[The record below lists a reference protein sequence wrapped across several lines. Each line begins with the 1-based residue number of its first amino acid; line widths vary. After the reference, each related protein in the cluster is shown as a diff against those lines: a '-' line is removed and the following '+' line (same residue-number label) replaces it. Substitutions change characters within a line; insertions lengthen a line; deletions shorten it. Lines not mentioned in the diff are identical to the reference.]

1 MFAGLLQSSDTDV
14 VKGKFM
20 EVDLFQ
26 QGVDLMLFGMGT
38 VFAFLILLVGA
49 ITLMSRVITRFFP
62 EPVHP
67 EVALRMAPVAAVDPR
82 IQAVIQAAID
92 KHRGK

>member
-1 MFAGLLQSSDTDV
+1 
-14 VKGKFM
+14 M

-26 QGVDLMLFGMGT
+26 QGIDLMLFGMGT

-49 ITLMSRVITRFFP
+49 LTLMSWVITRFFP
-62 EPVHP
+62 EPVP
-67 EVALRMAPVAAVDPR
+67 PPVAVQMAPVTAVEPR

>member
-1 MFAGLLQSSDTDV
+1 
-14 VKGKFM
+14 M

-38 VFAFLILLVGA
+38 VFAFLISLVGA
-49 ITLMSRVITRFFP
+49 SYLMSWVITRFFP
-62 EPVHP
+62 EPVQP
-67 EVALRMAPVAAVDPR
+67 EPAVQMSPVSAVEPR

-92 KHRGK
+92 KHRNR

>member
-1 MFAGLLQSSDTDV
+1 
-14 VKGKFM
+14 M

-49 ITLMSRVITRFFP
+49 SYLMSWVITRFFP
-62 EPVHP
+62 EPVQL
-67 EVALRMAPVAAVDPR
+67 EAAVQIAPVAAVEPR

-92 KHRGK
+92 KHRSR

>member
-1 MFAGLLQSSDTDV
+1 
-14 VKGKFM
+14 M

-26 QGVDLMLFGMGT
+26 QGVDLMLYGMGT

-49 ITLMSRVITRFFP
+49 IHLMSLIITRFFP
-62 EPVHP
+62 EPVQP
-67 EVALRMAPVAAVDPR
+67 EAVVRMAPAAAAAVEPR
-82 IQAVIQAAID
+82 LQAVIQAAID

>member
-1 MFAGLLQSSDTDV
+1 
-14 VKGKFM
+14 M

-26 QGVDLMLFGMGT
+26 QGVDLMLYGMGT

-49 ITLMSRVITRFFP
+49 IYLMSTVITRFFP
-62 EPVHP
+62 EPVQP
-67 EVALRMAPVAAVDPR
+67 EVAVRLAPVAVVEPR
-82 IQAVIQAAID
+82 VQAVIQAAID

>member
-1 MFAGLLQSSDTDV
+1 
-14 VKGKFM
+14 M

-49 ITLMSRVITRFFP
+49 SYLMSWVITRFFP
-62 EPVHP
+62 EPVRP
-67 EVALRMAPVAAVDPR
+67 AVAVQMAPVAAVEPR
-82 IQAVIQAAID
+82 IQAAIQAAID
-92 KHRGK
+92 KHRSR

>member
-1 MFAGLLQSSDTDV
+1 
-14 VKGKFM
+14 M

-38 VFAFLILLVGA
+38 VFAFLISLVGA
-49 ITLMSRVITRFFP
+49 SYLMSWVITRFFP
-62 EPVHP
+62 EPVQP
-67 EVALRMAPVAAVDPR
+67 EAVVQMAPVAAVEPR

-92 KHRGK
+92 QHRSR

>member
-1 MFAGLLQSSDTDV
+1 MFVGLLQDSDTEVAKD
-14 VKGKFM
+14 KFM

-38 VFAFLILLVGA
+38 VFTFLILLVGA
-49 ITLMSRVITRFFP
+49 ITLMSWVITRFFP
-62 EPVHP
+62 EPVQP
-67 EVALRMAPVAAVDPR
+67 EVAVRMAPVAAVEPR
-82 IQAVIQAAID
+82 IQAVIQAVID

>member
-1 MFAGLLQSSDTDV
+1 
-14 VKGKFM
+14 M

-26 QGVDLMLFGMGT
+26 QGVDLMLYGMGT

-49 ITLMSRVITRFFP
+49 IYLMSTVITRFFP
-62 EPVHP
+62 EAVQP
-67 EVALRMAPVAAVDPR
+67 EAAVRMAPTAVVEPR
-82 IQAVIQAAID
+82 LQAIIQAAID

>member
-1 MFAGLLQSSDTDV
+1 
-14 VKGKFM
+14 M

-38 VFAFLILLVGA
+38 VFTFLILLVGA
-49 ITLMSRVITRFFP
+49 SYLMSWVITRFFP
-62 EPVHP
+62 EPLQP
-67 EVALRMAPVAAVDPR
+67 EVAVQLAPVTAVEPR

-92 KHRGK
+92 KHRSR

>member
-1 MFAGLLQSSDTDV
+1 
-14 VKGKFM
+14 M

-26 QGVDLMLFGMGT
+26 QGVDLMLYGMGT

-49 ITLMSRVITRFFP
+49 IYLMSTVITRFFP
-62 EPVHP
+62 EPVQP
-67 EVALRMAPVAAVDPR
+67 AAVVRMAPAAVVEPR
-82 IQAVIQAAID
+82 LQSVIQAAID

>member
-1 MFAGLLQSSDTDV
+1 
-14 VKGKFM
+14 M

-26 QGVDLMLFGMGT
+26 QGVDLMLYGMGT

-49 ITLMSRVITRFFP
+49 IYLMSTVITRFFP
-62 EPVHP
+62 EPVQP
-67 EVALRMAPVAAVDPR
+67 EVAVKMAPAVAVEPR
-82 IQAVIQAAID
+82 VQAVIQAAID

>member
-1 MFAGLLQSSDTDV
+1 
-14 VKGKFM
+14 M

-38 VFAFLILLVGA
+38 VFTFLVSLVGA
-49 ITLMSRVITRFFP
+49 LTLMSWVIGRFFP
-62 EPVHP
+62 EP
-67 EVALRMAPVAAVDPR
+67 EQQPVAPLPRPQSVAVEPR

-92 KHRGK
+92 KHRSR

>member
-1 MFAGLLQSSDTDV
+1 
-14 VKGKFM
+14 M

-38 VFAFLILLVGA
+38 VFAFLISLVGA
-49 ITLMSRVITRFFP
+49 CYLMSRVITRFFP
-62 EPVHP
+62 ESVQAEVPVQ
-67 EVALRMAPVAAVDPR
+67 MAPATTVEPH

-92 KHRGK
+92 KHRSR

>member
-1 MFAGLLQSSDTDV
+1 MFASLLQGSDTDV
-14 VKGKFM
+14 AKGKFM

-62 EPVHP
+62 EPVQP
-67 EVALRMAPVAAVDPR
+67 EVALRMAPVAAVEPR
-82 IQAVIQAAID
+82 LQAVIQAAID

>member
-1 MFAGLLQSSDTDV
+1 
-14 VKGKFM
+14 M

-49 ITLMSRVITRFFP
+49 SYLMSWVITRFFP
-62 EPVHP
+62 EPVQP
-67 EVALRMAPVAAVDPR
+67 EAAVQMTPVAAVESR

-92 KHRGK
+92 KHRSR

>member
-1 MFAGLLQSSDTDV
+1 
-14 VKGKFM
+14 M

-38 VFAFLILLVGA
+38 VFTFLISLVGA
-49 ITLMSRVITRFFP
+49 IYLMSWVISRFFP
-62 EPVHP
+62 EPVQP
-67 EVALRMAPVAAVDPR
+67 AVAVQMAPVAVVEPR

>member
-1 MFAGLLQSSDTDV
+1 
-14 VKGKFM
+14 M

-38 VFAFLILLVGA
+38 VFTFLILLVGA
-49 ITLMSRVITRFFP
+49 CYLMSWVITRFFP
-62 EPVHP
+62 EPAQP
-67 EVALRMAPVAAVDPR
+67 EVAVQLAPVTAVEPR

-92 KHRGK
+92 KHRSR